1 VQCRH
6 GQEGSDGNPDT
17 YRPFGTQ
24 IHPDV
29 HSISLHAAAPD
40 LLTAPTGG
48 GLYRSTNGGN
58 TWRCLYRCY
67 CRAAWVDPQ
76 DAARWTKRALNLWV
90 QQAAPAF
97 DASLGFE
104 MLNFMG
110 SDAAEGA
117 AALKEKR
124 KPDFPSSR

>member
-1 VQCRH
+1 M
-6 GQEGSDGNPDT
+6 
-17 YRPFGTQ
+17 
-24 IHPDV
+24 
-29 HSISLHAAAPD
+29 
-40 LLTAPTGG
+40 
-48 GLYRSTNGGN
+48 
-58 TWRCLYRCY
+58 
-67 CRAAWVDPQ
+67 RARNASRKRPQ

-110 SDAAEGA
+110 HDAAEGA

-124 KPDFPSSR
+124 KPDFPSTRE